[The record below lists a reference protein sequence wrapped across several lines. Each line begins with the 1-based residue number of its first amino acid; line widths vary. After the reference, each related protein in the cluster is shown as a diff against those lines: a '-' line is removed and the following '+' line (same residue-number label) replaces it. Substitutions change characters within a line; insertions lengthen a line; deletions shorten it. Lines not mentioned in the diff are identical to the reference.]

1 MWQAA
6 AALRLRGRERAGGAI
21 RRSASIVLGS
31 LLEGQPFGLFSL
43 RVVPKQLKLVSYGGV
58 TVAEQ
63 PRQYSASR
71 RPSLVRGCFRYSNYS
86 HL

>member
-1 MWQAA
+1 M
-6 AALRLRGRERAGGAI
+6 AALCSALARRRDGGGM

-58 TVAEQ
+58 TVAAQ
-63 PRQYSASR
+63 PRQLCSA
-71 RPSLVRGCFRYSNYS
+71 LVDVQV
-86 HL
+86 